1 MLLVFVRG
9 KRAQLQPCFLGA
21 HEEWCSRLSEPLFC
35 PVCSSCTL
43 HIPWKGGAGPQPVL
57 CVMQLCII
65 EVFELQTFAL
75 GIGSFVTV
83 SRELKRA

>member
-1 MLLVFVRG
+1 MLLVFVWC
-9 KRAQLQPCFLGA
+9 KRAQLQPCLLGA
-21 HEEWCSRLSEPLFC
+21 CEEWCSRLAEPLFC

-43 HIPWKGGAGPQPVL
+43 HIPWKGGAAPHPVL

-65 EVFELQTFAL
+65 EVFELQMFAL